1 MHCHQDAS
9 RTHKLQQKLR
19 RFRYATVKHVIA
31 IVLWSVQERM
41 TAKEAMSHPYFNPVR
56 QQEGL

>member
-1 MHCHQDAS
+1 MHT
-9 RTHKLQQKLR
+9 RKLQQKLR
-19 RFRYATVKHVIA
+19 QFRYTTVLQLIVF
-31 IVLWSVQERM
+31 VLWSVQERM

>member
-1 MHCHQDAS
+1 MHTCN
-9 RTHKLQQKLR
+9 LQQKLR
-19 RFRYATVKHVIA
+19 QFRYTTVLQVF
-31 IVLWSVQERM
+31 VLWSVQERM